1 MSKYVTFLLF
11 LWDFPNLRVFMTFLA
26 QLLLKKK
33 NLCDIYLRGRRYLVL
48 CVGLRISAVGQVP
61 SGASIRLVLLT
72 CCLLVSKSE
81 IYLQVFL

>member
-1 MSKYVTFLLF
+1 
-11 LWDFPNLRVFMTFLA
+11 MTFLA

-33 NLCDIYLRGRRYLVL
+33 KKNLCEIYLRGRRYLVL
-48 CVGLRISAVGQVP
+48 CVGLRISAERRVP
-61 SGASIRLVLLT
+61 SGASIRLVLLA

>member
-33 NLCDIYLRGRRYLVL
+33 NLCEIYLRGRRYLVL
-48 CVGLRISAVGQVP
+48 CVDLRISAVGQVP
-61 SGASIRLVLLT
+61 SGASIRLVLLA